1 MTPVGGG
8 EYASP
13 TTPQNGAG
21 NGSTDNMSNFY
32 NEVRSSRLT
41 SRIIRLNATR
51 YTPEV
56 C

>member
-8 EYASP
+8 GYASP

-21 NGSTDNMSNFY
+21 NGNTDNMANFY

-41 SRIIRLNATR
+41 RDMLALWARNA
-51 YTPEV
+51 
-56 C
+56 